1 MSNITRVLLLFLI
14 ILIIFNKKIVSY
26 YFLKKFSSW
35 VERPVLINE
44 VNFDYS
50 GNVQIKDIKILNLN
64 EQYYE
69 NIFKAEKIEFI
80 FDFKS
85 LFTDLILIEK
95 LNIINPEFFL
105 DIKILEKNG
114 NLNEKKTIFIDN
126 IGLAEKLNEKKPD
139 KIWPKKDKDINFII
153 ISSVLTGAK
162 GNVKVSS
169 IPKPMSI
176 NMSKMKFNNF
186 GNEKNYRH
194 YKDILKI
201 ILFDLYARIENQEFK
216 EILKKIYSF

>member
-1 MSNITRVLLLFLI
+1 MSNITRVSLLFLI

-169 IPKPMSI
+169 IPKPISI

>member
-1 MSNITRVLLLFLI
+1 MSNITRVSLLFLI

-169 IPKPMSI
+169 IQKPMSI

>member
-85 LFTDLILIEK
+85 LLTDLILIEK

>member
-1 MSNITRVLLLFLI
+1 MI

-126 IGLAEKLNEKKPD
+126 IGLAEN
-139 KIWPKKDKDINFII
+139 
-153 ISSVLTGAK
+153 
-162 GNVKVSS
+162 
-169 IPKPMSI
+169 
-176 NMSKMKFNNF
+176 
-186 GNEKNYRH
+186 
-194 YKDILKI
+194 
-201 ILFDLYARIENQEFK
+201 
-216 EILKKIYSF
+216 

>member
-1 MSNITRVLLLFLI
+1 MSNITRVSLLFLI

-114 NLNEKKTIFIDN
+114 NLNEK
-126 IGLAEKLNEKKPD
+126 
-139 KIWPKKDKDINFII
+139 
-153 ISSVLTGAK
+153 
-162 GNVKVSS
+162 
-169 IPKPMSI
+169 
-176 NMSKMKFNNF
+176 
-186 GNEKNYRH
+186 NYFYR
-194 YKDILKI
+194 
-201 ILFDLYARIENQEFK
+201 
-216 EILKKIYSF
+216 

>member
-1 MSNITRVLLLFLI
+1 MSNITRVSLLFLI

>member
-1 MSNITRVLLLFLI
+1 MSNVIRVLLLFLV

-35 VERPVLINE
+35 VERPVLINQ

-50 GNVQIKDIKILNLN
+50 GYVQIKDIKILNSN
-64 EQYYE
+64 KQYYE
-69 NIFKAEKIEFI
+69 NIFQAEKIEIMFN
-80 FDFKS
+80 FKS

-114 NLNEKKTIFIDN
+114 NSNEKKTIFKDN

-139 KIWPKKDKDINFII
+139 KIWPQKDKDINFII
-153 ISSVLTGAK
+153 IGSVLSGAK

-169 IPKPMSI
+169 IPKPISI

-216 EILKKIYSF
+216 ETLKKIYNF